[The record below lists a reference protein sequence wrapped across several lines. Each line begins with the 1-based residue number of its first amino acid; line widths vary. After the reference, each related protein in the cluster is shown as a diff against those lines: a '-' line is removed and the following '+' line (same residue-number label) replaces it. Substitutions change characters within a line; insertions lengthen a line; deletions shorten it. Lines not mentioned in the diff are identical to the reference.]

1 MCPCWVGYVHAA
13 TYEMECILFAVAM
26 CVAMYDACCHLDG
39 VEQAKGEDHGGPA
52 EDSSWGHWVNPCAE

>member
-1 MCPCWVGYVHAA
+1 
-13 TYEMECILFAVAM
+13 MECILFAVAM